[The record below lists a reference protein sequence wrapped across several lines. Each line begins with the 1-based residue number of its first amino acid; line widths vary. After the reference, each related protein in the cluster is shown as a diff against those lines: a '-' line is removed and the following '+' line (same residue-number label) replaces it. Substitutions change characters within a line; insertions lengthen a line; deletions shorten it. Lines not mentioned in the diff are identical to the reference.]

1 MKDEFETKI
10 RLMREENRAEFK
22 KVDERLDHVEQSIY
36 KEISD
41 RVSETDQTIALTQ
54 TRLTSKFISLSCS
67 LITTILF

>member
-1 MKDEFETKI
+1 LKDEFETKI
-10 RLMREENRAEFK
+10 RLIREENRAEFK

-54 TRLTSKFISLSCS
+54 TRLTSKLISFSCS
-67 LITTILF
+67 LVTTILF

>member
-1 MKDEFETKI
+1 
-10 RLMREENRAEFK
+10 MREENRAEFK

-54 TRLTSKFISLSCS
+54 TRSTSKFISLSFS